1 MPTKQDQ
8 TIHQYGVNWHI
19 RGNEI
24 AVFSKELTKPHVAS
38 GPKSRK
44 AILRDVL
51 EECKNVVKVRVS
63 RTFAQ
68 ELWGEGIITGAML
81 NKATEIV
88 NELIS
93 FEVNLE
99 GKTVGLEITRL
110 ETSLQI
116 FYQDGTS
123 ESHVQWKLNQ
133 SEPIGVLVGE
143 D

>member
-19 RGNEI
+19 KGNEI
-24 AVFSKELTKPHVAS
+24 AVFSKELTKPIVAT
-38 GPKSRK
+38 GPNSRS

-51 EECKNVVKVRVS
+51 AGCKNVVKIRVS

-81 NKATEIV
+81 NKAAEIV
-88 NELIS
+88 NESISLEVS
-93 FEVNLE
+93 FEE
-99 GKTVGLEITRL
+99 KTVGLEITRL

-116 FYQDGTS
+116 YYGDGTS
-123 ESHVQWKLNQ
+123 ESHIQWKLNQ
-133 SEPIGVLVGE
+133 SKPSGVLAGQ